1 MEKAIPNRKYW
12 VLAILLITAVTTVLP
27 IFSYSQATRILWELL
42 CFIGLPLLTVPRP
55 VWHSLGFSGDKILR
69 QVGLG
74 IFWGITTILAFEII
88 QLMICLFL
96 LPPSQYQ
103 WNFSLPILQILPKG
117 IVQIICVQLF
127 YAVTQEILF
136 RGYLQRQLNVF
147 FHSENVRIIFVACF
161 AALCQAVPLLFPES
175 IAMFTDRLHNGT
187 ATVGSLAMMAVRDLG
202 GTLLLGL
209 AAGFLTARKKEYTT
223 LSAICTHLIWGYLP
237 AMLFSLNISQ

>member
-1 MEKAIPNRKYW
+1 M
-12 VLAILLITAVTTVLP
+12 
-27 IFSYSQATRILWELL
+27 
-42 CFIGLPLLTVPRP
+42 
-55 VWHSLGFSGDKILR
+55 
-69 QVGLG
+69 
-74 IFWGITTILAFEII
+74 
-88 QLMICLFL
+88 
-96 LPPSQYQ
+96 
-103 WNFSLPILQILPKG
+103 
-117 IVQIICVQLF
+117 
-127 YAVTQEILF
+127 
-136 RGYLQRQLNVF
+136 
-147 FHSENVRIIFVACF
+147 ACF

>member
-1 MEKAIPNRKYW
+1 
-12 VLAILLITAVTTVLP
+12 
-27 IFSYSQATRILWELL
+27 
-42 CFIGLPLLTVPRP
+42 
-55 VWHSLGFSGDKILR
+55 
-69 QVGLG
+69 
-74 IFWGITTILAFEII
+74 ILAFEII

-103 WNFSLPILQILPKG
+103 WNFSLPILQISPKG

-187 ATVGSLAMMAVRDLG
+187 ATLGSLAMMAVRDLG

-237 AMLFSLNISQ
+237 AMLFSLNISL